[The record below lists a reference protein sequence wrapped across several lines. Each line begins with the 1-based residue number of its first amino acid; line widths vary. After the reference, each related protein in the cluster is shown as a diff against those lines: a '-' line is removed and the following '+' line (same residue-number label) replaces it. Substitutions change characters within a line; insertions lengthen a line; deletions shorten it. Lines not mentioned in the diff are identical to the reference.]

1 MGMPLEALQS
11 VLASEIDSSSERR
24 LCCRRGRSA
33 CAAARR
39 GGALR
44 GTFDEQTWSTLV
56 ELGAAPTPVHGQIGC
71 YKTPRELKPSAATPP
86 LIHSAAGLAG
96 KQTPCSG
103 PAGAPGRRA
112 SSGRKRSIAEAL
124 ASAAEMTS
132 IPEGCEDDQEQAQ
145 VRLLPG
151 MSHACW
157 TCILAPA
164 RLKAPAKG
172 MHCR

>member
-1 MGMPLEALQS
+1 M
-11 VLASEIDSSSERR
+11 
-24 LCCRRGRSA
+24 
-33 CAAARR
+33 
-39 GGALR
+39 
-44 GTFDEQTWSTLV
+44 

-86 LIHSAAGLAG
+86 LIHSVAGLAG

-103 PAGAPGRRA
+103 PAGASGRRA

-145 VRLLPG
+145 VRLPPEWMHGCRICPMPVTRLEALARAA
-151 MSHACW
+151 SHESSA
-157 TCILAPA
+157 L
-164 RLKAPAKG
+164 
-172 MHCR
+172 

>member
-1 MGMPLEALQS
+1 MLQ
-11 VLASEIDSSSERR
+11 AGAQR
-24 LCCRRGRSA
+24 LRSA
-33 CAAARR
+33 E
-39 GGALR
+39 GGALK

-103 PAGAPGRRA
+103 PAGASGRRT

-145 VRLLPG
+145 VRLL
-151 MSHACW
+151 HDYW
-157 TCILAPA
+157 TCSMPVADL
-164 RLKAPAKG
+164 RLLPEPQL
-172 MHCR
+172 R